1 MLFRLRTQN
10 FYIYYYQF
18 YYILNIELF
27 QNYNIKIA
35 PISQYILQLFLGAF
49 CLALH
54 KVVGFQLVGSVLLYI
69 KCTTQT
75 DIVVA
80 IVRIV
85 VAAVSRWIDVAVVAV
100 KATTKVPA
108 DAGP

>member
-35 PISQYILQLFLGAF
+35 PTSQYF
-49 CLALH
+49 CNYFWVHFRFVYIKLCESWC
-54 KVVGFQLVGSVLLYI
+54 LVGSVLLYV
-69 KCTTQT
+69 KCTAHTN
-75 DIVVA
+75 A
-80 IVRIV
+80 IVAVVRSV
-85 VAAVSRWIDVAVVAV
+85 AVAAVSRVTAAAVAVV
-100 KATTKVPA
+100 TTTT
-108 DAGP
+108 